1 MKQEDA
7 FYMRAALAEAAQ
19 AYVLGEVP
27 IGAVLVDEAGE
38 IVARGHN
45 LRERDHDAT
54 AHAEMIAIRAACER
68 LGRWRLSGL
77 TLYVTI
83 EPCPMCA
90 GAIVMSRMDRV
101 VYGGTD
107 YKAGACE
114 SLFNIPGHPALNHH
128 PEVTAGVLAEECA
141 GIMKRF
147 FRERRARK
155 KAAQKNIDKSTC
167 HD

>member
-19 AYVLGEVP
+19 AYALGEVP
-27 IGAVLVDEAGE
+27 IGAVLVDEAGA

-90 GAIVMSRMDRV
+90 GAIVMSRVDRV

-128 PEVTAGVLAEECA
+128 PEVTAGVLPEECA
-141 GIMKRF
+141 DIMKRF
-147 FRERRARK
+147 FRDRRARK

>member
-19 AYVLGEVP
+19 AYALGEVP

-90 GAIVMSRMDRV
+90 GAIVMSRVDRV

-141 GIMKRF
+141 DIMKRF

>member
-7 FYMRAALAEAAQ
+7 FYMRAALAEADQ
-19 AYVLGEVP
+19 AYALGEVP

-90 GAIVMSRMDRV
+90 GAIVMSRVDRV